1 MRASL
6 CELLPELELIGDAS
20 LREQVIAVWL
30 AALEESGWSM
40 ADLSR
45 MPFTLLVNPC
55 PVSFVDHVRAV
66 TLTALR
72 AAEVFAEVYGDRVPV
87 NRDLLVAGGLL
98 HDIGK
103 LVEYERRDDG
113 MTVQTRSG
121 KLLRHPFSGM
131 ELAARCGLPVEVQHI
146 IAAHA
151 EEGDKVNRTTEATL
165 VNHADFMSFH
175 SIQRMLVKGRRGE
188 GGMTDDGPRNTQHA
202 RKGKT

>member
-55 PVSFVDHVRAV
+55 PVSFVEHVRAV
-66 TLTALR
+66 TLTAL
-72 AAEVFAEVYGDRVPV
+72 AAARVFAEIYGARVPV
-87 NRDLLVAGGLL
+87 DLDVLVAGGLL

-103 LVEYERRDDG
+103 LAEYEPLGDDAARQSSVG
-113 MTVQTRSG
+113 AF
-121 KLLRHPFSGM
+121 LRHPFLGVA
-131 ELAARCGLPVEVQHI
+131 LAARFGLPVAVQHL
-146 IAAHA
+146 IATHGA
-151 EEGDKVNRTTEATL
+151 EGDRVPRSIEATL
-165 VNHADFMSFH
+165 IHHADFMHFH
-175 SIQRMLVKGRRGE
+175 AIQRLQASA
-188 GGMTDDGPRNTQHA
+188 TPSA
-202 RKGKT
+202 RMG